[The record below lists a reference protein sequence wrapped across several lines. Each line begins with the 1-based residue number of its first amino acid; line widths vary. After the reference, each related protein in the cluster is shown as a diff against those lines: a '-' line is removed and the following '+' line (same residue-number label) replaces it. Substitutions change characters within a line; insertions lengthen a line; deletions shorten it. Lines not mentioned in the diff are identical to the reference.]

1 MTEPSAFRP
10 VFDEDSDNVV
20 SAVNRNGR
28 SEAEEFI
35 AALPLRFQA
44 RYQRYFEWLRDG
56 HRIKSPEN
64 QRHLKSVPEKGL
76 TVEELKVDKYRL
88 YVIRDGARWC
98 ATHGRKK
105 PNDNRVPTEIGL
117 ALAIYEDCKDRER
130 RE

>member
-1 MTEPSAFRP
+1 M
-10 VFDEDSDNVV
+10 V